1 MTRGFLPLLAFVIA
15 TGLASLGFAT
25 SGFRVI
31 TTEGARRLAVEHHP
45 RAVPDVVLV
54 DQDGKRFTFSTYRGK
69 ALLVEF
75 IYTSCPTICG
85 VLGDDFGHVLATLR
99 QDGGTS
105 GVDLLSIS
113 FDPARDGP
121 PALRSYAGRFGASA
135 PGWRIAVP
143 ATREGLRAL
152 LKSFGVVVIP
162 DRFGGFTHD
171 AAVYLLDGQGRLV
184 RILDAGPP
192 ATLLAEAAHAVS

>member
-1 MTRGFLPLLAFVIA
+1 MTRGFLPLLGFVIA
-15 TGLASLGFAT
+15 TGLATLGFAT
-25 SGFRVI
+25 SGFRVV

-45 RAVPDVVLV
+45 RAVPDAVLV
-54 DQDGKRFTFSTYRGK
+54 DQDGRRFTFAAYRGK

-75 IYTSCPTICG
+75 IYTNCPTICG
-85 VLGDDFGHVLATLR
+85 ILGDDFGRVLATLR
-99 QDGGTS
+99 QDRGTS

-121 PALRSYAGRFGASA
+121 RALRSYAARFGANA
-135 PGWRIAVP
+135 PGWRVAVP

-162 DRFGGFTHD
+162 DRFGGFTHN
-171 AAVYLLDGQGRLV
+171 AAIYLLDGQGRLV